1 MKILIVDRDDLATQL
16 AKSRLEPLGHK
27 VTQEPVKNNAVE
39 RLAADQYDVIMLDP
53 APLTSARPLVL
64 NIRRSV
70 GYYPYIFLL
79 SDTFSREEAIKSG
92 TNDVLAKPVDPI
104 VLDEKID
111 NSQRLLKLV
120 KRIADDSED
129 FPSAGGVIAKSA
141 FNQLF
146 LSGIDRADRYGERTF
161 VLFISMSN
169 YNEIY
174 QMDGP
179 YAADYAVAKLSQY
192 LVLLR
197 RQSDIIGQTA
207 KYEYALLLQ
216 RPVYETEPV
225 EAANRFAE
233 SLAGFGDIVS
243 SGSVEVQITITL
255 IDLPVGSKVVEHV
268 IVPGQNKRQQGL

>member
-1 MKILIVDRDDLATQL
+1 MKILIVDRDDLSAQL
-16 AKSRLEPLGHK
+16 VKSKLEPMGHK
-27 VTQEPVKNNAVE
+27 VLQESVKNNAIE
-39 RLAADQYDVIMLDP
+39 RLSADPCDVIFLDP
-53 APLTSARPLVL
+53 SPLTSARPVVL
-64 NIRRSV
+64 NIRRST
-70 GYYPYIFLL
+70 GDYPYVILM
-79 SDTFSREEAIKSG
+79 SSTATREEAIRAG
-92 TNDVLAKPVDPI
+92 TNDLLTKPLDAGVLT
-104 VLDEKID
+104 EKMD
-111 NSQRLLKLV
+111 NADRLLKLV
-120 KRIADDSED
+120 KRIGDDSED

-169 YNEIY
+169 YKEIY

-216 RPVYETEPV
+216 RPIYETEPV
-225 EAANRFAE
+225 DAANRFAE

-243 SGSVEVQITITL
+243 SGSTPVKITISL
-255 IDLPVGSKVVEHV
+255 IDLPIGAKLVEHV
-268 IVPGQNKRQQGL
+268 ITPGQDA

>member
-1 MKILIVDRDDLATQL
+1 MKILIVDRDDMATQL

-27 VTQEPVKNNAVE
+27 VTQETIKNNAVE
-39 RLAADQYDVIMLDP
+39 RLANDHFDVIMLDP
-53 APLTSARPLVL
+53 SPLTSARPLVL

-70 GYYPYIFLL
+70 GYYPYVFLL
-79 SDTFSREEAIKSG
+79 SDSSTREEAIKAG
-92 TNDVLAKPVDPI
+92 TNDLMPKPMDASL
-104 VLDEKID
+104 LDDKME
-111 NSQRLLKLV
+111 NAGRLLRLV

-233 SLAGFGDIVS
+233 SIAGFGDIVS

-255 IDLPVGSKVVEHV
+255 VDLPVGAKIVEHV
-268 IVPGQNKRQQGL
+268 IKPGQSKQK